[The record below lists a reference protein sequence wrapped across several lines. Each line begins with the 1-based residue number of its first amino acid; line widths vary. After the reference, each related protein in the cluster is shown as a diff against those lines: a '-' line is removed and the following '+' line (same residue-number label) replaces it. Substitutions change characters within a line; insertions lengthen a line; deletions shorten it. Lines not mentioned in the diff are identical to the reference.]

1 MCNNNLNTEGYD
13 VDATDNGYRQIF
25 QKLKGLNCYMI
36 VQLKTIRENER
47 TQEATMTQTKKER
60 QNETPHGSVPPSEK
74 DDDNDESDDN

>member
-1 MCNNNLNTEGYD
+1 MNRRSNLVLDKLPKRRRRKTNDKDDELLILGMCNNNLNTEGYD

-47 TQEATMTQTKKER
+47 TQEAQ
-60 QNETPHGSVPPSEK
+60 
-74 DDDNDESDDN
+74 